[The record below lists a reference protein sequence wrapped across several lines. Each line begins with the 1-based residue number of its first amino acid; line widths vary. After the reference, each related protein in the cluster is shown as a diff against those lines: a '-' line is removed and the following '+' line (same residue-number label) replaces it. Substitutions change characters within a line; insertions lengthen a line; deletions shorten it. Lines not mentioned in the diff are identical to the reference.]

1 MMYLTHLLLADALLP
16 AIEETWGVTLSR
28 KRFRSGSVKP
38 DASTLFVRHP
48 HFWRHSRKF
57 AVRKIA
63 RLARRR
69 LTPGAKNGRFSE
81 ELGIALHYVADFFTS
96 AHNVRPNRLKA
107 HLESEATLHEAFA
120 RLVSADSART
130 SMRLILGT
138 GARRLPGTEG
148 GEEDPRERIGRILK
162 ELHGRFKPALDDPLS
177 DIREILVACLTVTAL
192 VMDAATA
199 QQRGVRASHAATAR
213 AEGELATVSRETRRR

>member
-63 RLARRR
+63 RLARGR
-69 LTPGAKNGRFSE
+69 LKPDSKNGRFSE
-81 ELGIALHYVADFFTS
+81 DLGIALHYVADFFTS

-107 HLESEATLHEAFA
+107 HLESEARLHEAFA

-138 GARRLPGTEG
+138 GARRLSETDD
-148 GEEDPRERIGRILK
+148 GEDDSRERIGRVLK
-162 ELHGRFKPALDDPLS
+162 ELHGRFAPALDDPVS

-199 QQRGVRASHAATAR
+199 KRHRRQAGQTGMVQKEKLIAAVPREAR
-213 AEGELATVSRETRRR
+213 RL

>member
-81 ELGIALHYVADFFTS
+81 DLGIALHYVADFFTS

-138 GARRLPGTEG
+138 GARRLPRIESDEEG
-148 GEEDPRERIGRILK
+148 SRECVSRVLK
-162 ELHGRFKPALDDPLS
+162 DLHGRFVPALDEPLS

-192 VMDAATA
+192 VMDATTA
-199 QQRGVRASHAATAR
+199 KAR
-213 AEGELATVSRETRRR
+213 AEAERDAAMGRASRR

>member
-16 AIEETWGVTLSR
+16 AIEETWGIALSR

-38 DASTLFVRHP
+38 DVSTLFVRHP

-81 ELGIALHYVADFFTS
+81 DLGIALHYVADFFTS

-138 GARRLPGTEG
+138 GARRLPRIESDEEG
-148 GEEDPRERIGRILK
+148 SRECVSRVLK
-162 ELHGRFKPALDDPLS
+162 DLHGRFVPALDEPLS

-192 VMDAATA
+192 VMDATTA
-199 QQRGVRASHAATAR
+199 KAR
-213 AEGELATVSRETRRR
+213 AEAERDAAMGRASRR